1 MFEWIINRFKTLKSY
16 MMPISMS
23 IGILF
28 YPLLSK
34 LAFLTPFLIFF
45 MLLLSYSNLSFRLIR
60 FTKLH
65 FYLLLIQLIGSVVIY
80 GILAHFFD
88 PIVAQGVMICVLAP
102 TATSAIVITG
112 MLDGNMASLTAY
124 SLLSN
129 LAVAI
134 IAPIFFTLIGDNF
147 GNVSFWGEFWE
158 IGQRIFILLI
168 LPFIISIVISQ
179 VSPKAHS
186 FVRKQ
191 KFMSFYL
198 WNIALIIVT
207 ARTVN
212 FLLTEGEGHFH
223 LMTIIFIFALLVCIA
238 QFVAGRWLGRRFD
251 DTVAGG
257 QGLGQKNTIL
267 AIWMAQ
273 SYLNPIS
280 SIGPGAYILW
290 QNIINSYQVWRK
302 HH

>member
-1 MFEWIINRFKTLKSY
+1 MSLKNIKSY
-16 MMPISMS
+16 MMPISMG
-23 IGILF
+23 IGILS
-28 YPLLSK
+28 YPVLSQ
-34 LAFLTPFLIFF
+34 LAFLTPYLIFF
-45 MLLLSYSNLSFRLIR
+45 MLLLSYSNLSVRLIR
-60 FTKLH
+60 FSKLH
-65 FYLLLIQLIGSVVIY
+65 FYLLAIQLVGSVAVY
-80 GILAHFFD
+80 GILYYFTN
-88 PIVAQGVMICVLAP
+88 PVVAQGVMICILAP
-102 TATSAIVITG
+102 TATSAVVITG

-134 IAPIFFTLIGDNF
+134 AAPVFFTAIGDNF
-147 GNVSFWGEFWE
+147 NQMSFIGEFWQ
-158 IGQRIFILLI
+158 IGKRIFILLI

-179 VSPKAHS
+179 VSPKSHS
-186 FVRKQ
+186 FIRKQ
-191 KFMSFYL
+191 KYLSFYL

-207 ARTVN
+207 ARTTN
-212 FLLTEGEGHFH
+212 FLLTEGQGHFH
-223 LMTIIFIFALLVCIA
+223 LMILIFGLALVVCIL
-238 QFVAGRWLGRRFD
+238 QFITGRKLGKRYN

-290 QNIINSYQVWRK
+290 QNMINSYQVWRK

>member
-1 MFEWIINRFKTLKSY
+1 
-16 MMPISMS
+16 
-23 IGILF
+23 
-28 YPLLSK
+28 
-34 LAFLTPFLIFF
+34 

-60 FTKLH
+60 FTRLH
-65 FYLLLIQLIGSVVIY
+65 FYLLLIQLIGSVVVY
-80 GILAHFFD
+80 AVLVRFFD

-102 TATSAIVITG
+102 TATSAVVITG
-112 MLDGNMASLTAY
+112 MLGGNMASLTAY

-134 IAPIFFTLIGDNF
+134 VAPVFFTLIGDRF
-147 GNVSFWGEFWE
+147 GDVSFIGEFWE
-158 IGQRIFILLI
+158 IGQRIFMLLI
-168 LPFIISIVISQ
+168 LPFIISIVISK
-179 VSPKAHS
+179 VSPNTHGLVK
-186 FVRKQ
+186 KQ
-191 KFMSFYL
+191 KFLSFYL

-223 LMTIIFIFALLVCIA
+223 LVMIIFLLALVVCIA
-238 QFVAGRWLGRRFD
+238 QFITGRKLGKYFN

>member
-1 MFEWIINRFKTLKSY
+1 MSLKNIKSY
-16 MMPISMS
+16 MMPISMG
-23 IGILF
+23 IGILS
-28 YPLLSK
+28 YPVLSQ
-34 LAFLTPFLIFF
+34 LAFLTPYLIFF
-45 MLLLSYSNLSFRLIR
+45 MLLLSYSNLSVRLIR
-60 FTKLH
+60 FSKLH
-65 FYLLLIQLIGSVVIY
+65 FYLLAIQLVGSVVVY
-80 GILAHFFD
+80 GILYYCTN
-88 PIVAQGVMICVLAP
+88 PVVAQGVMICILAP
-102 TATSAIVITG
+102 TATSAVVITG

-134 IAPIFFTLIGDNF
+134 AAPVFFTVIGDNF
-147 GNVSFWGEFWE
+147 NQMSFIGEFWQ
-158 IGQRIFILLI
+158 IGKRIFILLI

-179 VSPKAHS
+179 VSPTGHS
-186 FVRKQ
+186 FIRKQ
-191 KFMSFYL
+191 KYLSFYL

-207 ARTVN
+207 ARTTN
-212 FLLTEGEGHFH
+212 FLLTEGQGHFH
-223 LMTIIFIFALLVCIA
+223 LMILIFGLALVVCIL
-238 QFVAGRWLGRRFD
+238 QFITGRKLGKRYN

-290 QNIINSYQVWRK
+290 QNMINSYQVWRK

>member
-1 MFEWIINRFKTLKSY
+1 MSLKNIKSY
-16 MMPISMS
+16 MMPISMG
-23 IGILF
+23 IGILS
-28 YPLLSK
+28 YPILSQ
-34 LAFLTPFLIFF
+34 LAFLTPYLIFF
-45 MLLLSYSNLSFRLIR
+45 MLLLSYSNLSVRLIR
-60 FTKLH
+60 FSKLH
-65 FYLLLIQLIGSVVIY
+65 FYLLAIQLVGSVAVY
-80 GILAHFFD
+80 GILYYFTNSV
-88 PIVAQGVMICVLAP
+88 VAQGVMICILAP
-102 TATSAIVITG
+102 TATSAVVITG

-134 IAPIFFTLIGDNF
+134 AAPVFFTVIGDNF
-147 GNVSFWGEFWE
+147 NQMSFIGEFWQ
-158 IGQRIFILLI
+158 IGKRIFILLI

-179 VSPKAHS
+179 VSPKGHS
-186 FVRKQ
+186 FIRKQ
-191 KFMSFYL
+191 KYLSFYL

-207 ARTVN
+207 ARTTN
-212 FLLTEGEGHFH
+212 FLLTEGQGHFH
-223 LMTIIFIFALLVCIA
+223 LMILIFGLALVVCIL
-238 QFVAGRWLGRRFD
+238 QFITGRKLGKRYN

-290 QNIINSYQVWRK
+290 QNMINSYQVWRK

>member
-1 MFEWIINRFKTLKSY
+1 
-16 MMPISMS
+16 MMPISMGV
-23 IGILF
+23 GIVF
-28 YPLLSK
+28 YPILSQ
-34 LAFLTPFLIFF
+34 LSFLTPYLIFF

-60 FTKLH
+60 FTRLH
-65 FYLLLIQLIGSVVIY
+65 FYLISVQLLGSLIVYAVLSYLVDPVVAE
-80 GILAHFFD
+80 GA
-88 PIVAQGVMICVLAP
+88 MICILAP
-102 TATSAIVITG
+102 TATSAIVITS
-112 MLDGNMASLTAY
+112 MLEGNTASLTAY

-134 IAPIFFTLIGDNF
+134 AAPVLFTIIGDNF
-147 GNVSFWGEFWE
+147 AGISFWGEFGQ
-158 IGQRIFILLI
+158 IGWRIFLLLI
-168 LPFIISIVISQ
+168 LPFIISIAISQ
-179 VSPKAHS
+179 ISPRTHS
-186 FVRKQ
+186 FIRKQ
-191 KFMSFYL
+191 KHMSFYL

-207 ARTVN
+207 ARTVR
-212 FLLTEGEGHFH
+212 FLLVEGEGHFQIVG
-223 LMTIIFIFALLVCIA
+223 LISFFALIICIC
-238 QFVAGRWLGRRFD
+238 QFLIGRRLGKRYN

>member
-1 MFEWIINRFKTLKSY
+1 
-16 MMPISMS
+16 MPISMS
-23 IGILF
+23 IGIVF
-28 YPLLSK
+28 YPVLSQ
-34 LAFLTPFLIFF
+34 LGFLTPYLIFF
-45 MLLLSYSNLSFRLIR
+45 MLLLSYSNLSFRTIR
-60 FTKLH
+60 FSKLH
-65 FYLLLIQLIGSVVIY
+65 FWLLGIQLIGSVVVY
-80 GILAHFFD
+80 GLLSSLVD

-102 TATSAIVITG
+102 TATSAVVITG
-112 MLDGNMASLTAY
+112 MLDGNMSSLTAY

-129 LAVAI
+129 LAVAVV
-134 IAPIFFTLIGDNF
+134 APVLFTLIGNNQ
-147 GNVSFWGEFWE
+147 GEMSFIAEFWE
-158 IGQRIFILLI
+158 IGQRIFVLLL

-179 VSPKAHS
+179 VSPRTHS
-186 FVRKQ
+186 FIRKQ
-191 KFMSFYL
+191 KSMSFYL

-207 ARTVN
+207 ARTVL
-212 FLLTEGEGHFH
+212 FLLTEGQGHF
-223 LMTIIFIFALLVCIA
+223 LLVCLIFFLA
-238 QFVAGRWLGRRFD
+238 FVVCAGQFLTGRKLGRKYD

-290 QNIINSYQVWRK
+290 QNMINSYQVWRK